1 MIEERH
7 WISLEGQKLALVLH
21 LPGPGRWPCVVAC
34 HGLGASKDSEKYLLL
49 GRELPS
55 AGFALC
61 RFDFRGCGESS
72 GEYANS
78 TVSGRLADLQ
88 AVLDFL
94 KPHEMI
100 SSGVSL
106 LGSSLGG
113 FVALHS
119 AAREP
124 TGGCVITW
132 NSPATLRGL
141 TRDAGGD
148 VAGLGPAFFEELDRG
163 TLVDAPNGVARVLM
177 VQGERDEVVPPAH
190 ARLLR
195 NAAREPKRLHLIP
208 GADHRLTDLTHRM
221 EALRESLTWLRRH
234 HNGIR
239 P

>member
-61 RFDFRGCGESS
+61 RF
-72 GEYANS
+72 
-78 TVSGRLADLQ
+78 
-88 AVLDFL
+88 DFL

-234 HNGIR
+234 HN
-239 P
+239 